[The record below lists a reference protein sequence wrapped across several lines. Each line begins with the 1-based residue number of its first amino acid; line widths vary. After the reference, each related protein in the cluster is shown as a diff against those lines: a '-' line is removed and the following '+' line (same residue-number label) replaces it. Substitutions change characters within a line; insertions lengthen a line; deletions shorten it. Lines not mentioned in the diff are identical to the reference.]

1 MGDNLP
7 AFTLSSKLITMTY
20 KVFHVHR
27 LVTSQGVHY
36 SEQFARNSHQRFGF
50 GHTSFNH
57 PSVGLMHNPGGFH
70 CVDGRKIEQFSHQRP
85 SAFGYT
91 PPAFVFAGAD
101 LKQIKTSQFGNL
113 SNCTILAKVPHLAD
127 QSGHSDQSDTWQRK
141 KTTTVGN
148 LFQMRS
154 HLAFQTLYKIIFS
167 ANAINQVANFFYN
180 ALLAFIDAHRPL
192 GALKQLPGMLV
203 AQLSATNLF
212 DDPAQFFLSQSDK
225 SLPTWVMAEQVQA
238 CLAGDIFNHL
248 QKLGKNDKD
257 QMLQLVEYGRAI
269 PNGSFSGLSESPQ
282 MGRGSVGYH
291 HPQSMPEHN
300 HIGNH
305 PRIFAIGLV
314 GRIARQF
321 LYPLAVHR
329 VDLHQSYR
337 PLLQKVRDRF
347 RVWTGGLKA
356 HHHMPAPMGLLKSAK
371 LLPKTMKA
379 LVGIVKNK
387 RLNILAIGSS
397 KVSIVRAFTNIQ
409 GNYHRFFVDPFDL
422 LRFTFTHGYTPLL
435 VPDYQLA
442 KCNWNQYGYSL
453 FYSDS
458 RLTAT

>member
-20 KVFHVHR
+20 KVFHIHR
-27 LVTSQGVHY
+27 LVTSQGVHH
-36 SEQFARNSHQRFGF
+36 SEQFARDGHQRFGF
-50 GHTSFNH
+50 GHTALNH

-70 CVDGRKIEQFSHQRP
+70 YVDGRKIEQFSHQRSSALGDTP
-85 SAFGYT
+85 SAL
-91 PPAFVFAGAD
+91 VLAGAD
-101 LKQIKTSQFGNL
+101 FKQIKTSQFGNL

-127 QSGHSDQSDTWQRK
+127 QSGHSDQTDTWQRK
-141 KTTTVGN
+141 KTATVGN

-154 HLAFQTLYKIIFS
+154 HLAFQTVYKIIFS
-167 ANAINQVANFFYN
+167 SNAINQVANFFHN

-192 GALKQLPGMLV
+192 GALKQLSSMPL
-203 AQLSATNLF
+203 AQLSATDLL
-212 DDPAQFFLSQSDK
+212 DDPAQFFLSQSDN
-225 SLPTWVMAEQVQA
+225 SLPGRVMAEQVQA

-248 QKLGKNDKD
+248 QKLGKNDKE
-257 QMLQLVEYGRAI
+257 QMLQLVEHGGAI
-269 PNGSFSGLSESPQ
+269 PNSSFSGLSESPQ
-282 MGRGSVGYH
+282 MGRGSLRYH
-291 HPQSMPEHN
+291 HPQGMPEHN
-300 HIGNH
+300 DIGNH

-321 LYPLAVHR
+321 PYTLAVHR
-329 VDLHQSYR
+329 VDLHQPYR

-356 HHHMPAPMGLLKSAK
+356 HYHLLAPMGILKSAK

-379 LVGIVKNK
+379 VVGIVKNK
-387 RLNILAIGSS
+387 RFNILTIGSPE
-397 KVSIVRAFTNIQ
+397 VSIVRAFTNIQ
-409 GNYHRFFVDPFDL
+409 GNYHRFFVDAFDL
-422 LRFTFTHGYTPLL
+422 LRFTFSHGYTPLL

-458 RLTAT
+458 RLTAI